1 MNKITVHRGLFVT
14 ATLLYWISLYL
25 YVPTL
30 PTYVQLKSADLAVV
44 GTVLS
49 MYGLWQAF
57 VRIPVGIGVDRHG
70 RGRPFIVLGFVFSL
84 SGALVLSVGENAA
97 VLAVGRAL
105 TGVAAGTW
113 VPLIAVFSGFFE
125 PKRAVFATSL
135 ITFSASFG
143 RVISTSMNGF
153 LIELGGYRLSFLLA
167 AGAAACAAIIIF
179 LLPEKKRPTGS
190 VSFARIG
197 TLFKRGDVMFP
208 ACISLV
214 GQIGN
219 WAITFGFLPILAGR
233 LGAGDVTKS
242 LLVSLNLLALAVG
255 NLFNTMI
262 IDRVRHIPLLLVSI
276 TFFAGGVVL
285 CAVAPGVELLLVAT
299 AVMGLANGF
308 SYPTLMGLS
317 IHSVDQ
323 SLRTSAMGIH
333 QSVYAVG
340 MFTGPWI
347 GGIIAEVAG
356 IRFMFGVAAAFIVLA
371 SAGLLLFYSRT
382 VIPHPDRA

>member
-1 MNKITVHRGLFVT
+1 MTKHTIHRGFFVA

-30 PTYVQLKSADLAVV
+30 PTYVQLRTIDLAVV

-57 VRIPVGIGVDRHG
+57 VRIPIGVGVDRHG
-70 RGRPFIVLGFVFSL
+70 RGKPFIILGFVFSL
-84 SGALVLSVGENAA
+84 SGALVLSVGQNA
-97 VLAVGRAL
+97 VSLAIGRAL

-135 ITFSASFG
+135 LTFSASIG

-167 AGAAACAAIIIF
+167 AAAAGCAIIIIAI
-179 LLPEKKRPTGS
+179 LPEKKRSTGE
-190 VSFARIG
+190 VSFRRIG
-197 TLFKRGDVMFP
+197 LLFKRIDVMLP
-208 ACISLV
+208 SCISLV

-219 WAITFGFLPILAGR
+219 WAITFGFLPILAGQ

-242 LLVSLNLLALAVG
+242 LLVSLNLAALTVG

-262 IDRVRHIPLLLVSI
+262 VSRVRHSLLLLVSI
-276 TFFAGGVVL
+276 SFFSGAVVL
-285 CAVAPGVELLLVAT
+285 SAVSNRIELLLVAT

-317 IHSVDQ
+317 IHSVEQ
-323 SLRTSAMGIH
+323 NFRTSAMGIH
-333 QSVYAVG
+333 QSVYAIG

-347 GGIIAEVAG
+347 GGIIAEASG
-356 IRFMFGVAAAFIVLA
+356 IRIMFGAAAGFILVS
-371 SAGLLLFYSRT
+371 SAILLFVYSRKIT
-382 VIPHPDRA
+382 PDPDRA